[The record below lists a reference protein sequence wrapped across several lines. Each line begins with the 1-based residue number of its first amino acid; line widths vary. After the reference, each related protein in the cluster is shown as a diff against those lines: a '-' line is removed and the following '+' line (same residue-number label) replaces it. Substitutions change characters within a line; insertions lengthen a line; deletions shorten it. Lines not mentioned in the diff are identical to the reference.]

1 MHNTGI
7 AWNSCAWS
15 MRCTAYSQN
24 AYKTLNADGN
34 AKLDER
40 RCAHL
45 LAGLVA
51 SGCLDEKPLENKAG
65 CVKRP
70 ATISAKPARATSRAA
85 LYTPLVGI
93 DHAWLQVRASAR
105 ASRRES
111 YCEQL
116 HIDRHAGKL
125 RFKMRI
131 RSKMPMSTA
140 LVVARRRLKR
150 PQPQARGRS
159 VRIRSAVEDA
169 VR

>member
-1 MHNTGI
+1 MLGILQKGASFSHYMYLRNCSLFRTIAGGEQLLRGTSHNEAEHRTLKRWTECI
-7 AWNSCAWS
+7 YAQHRDRLEFVRVVHALY
-15 MRCTAYSQN
+15 RLLTN

-65 CVKRP
+65 CAKRP
-70 ATISAKPARATSRAA
+70 AAISAKPARATPRAA

-105 ASRRES
+105 ASRREAN
-111 YCEQL
+111 CE
-116 HIDRHAGKL
+116 
-125 RFKMRI
+125 
-131 RSKMPMSTA
+131 
-140 LVVARRRLKR
+140 
-150 PQPQARGRS
+150 
-159 VRIRSAVEDA
+159 E
-169 VR
+169 